1 MYRLN
6 TLTFKKLLLKTKMEE
21 IKKEWRRV
29 AKKWEALPKGLK
41 ISSYLTIILLAI
53 VFLPSPSNIFLY
65 PLIIIASLLSCYLAL
80 YVLIETIKALS
91 KTIKAILWE
100 TKETIRFL
108 KSLKI
113 ANFSFKN
120 NSFSFTLFYR
130 PRRREKPPK
139 K

>member
-1 MYRLN
+1 
-6 TLTFKKLLLKTKMEE
+6 MEE

-29 AKKWEALPKGLK
+29 TKKWEALPKGLK

-80 YVLIETIKALS
+80 YVLIETIKTLS

-100 TKETIRFL
+100 TRETIRFL

-120 NSFSFTLFYR
+120 NSLSFTLFYR
-130 PRRREKPPK
+130 PRRQEKPSEK
-139 K
+139 

>member
-1 MYRLN
+1 
-6 TLTFKKLLLKTKMEE
+6 MEE

-29 AKKWEALPKGLK
+29 TKKWEALPKGLK

-53 VFLPSPSNIFLY
+53 VFLPSSISNIFLY
-65 PLIIIASLLSCYLAL
+65 PLIIIASLISCYLAL
-80 YVLIETIKALS
+80 YVLIETIKTLS

-100 TKETIRFL
+100 TRETIRFL

-120 NSFSFTLFYR
+120 NSLSFTLFYR
-130 PRRREKPPK
+130 PRRQEKPPK